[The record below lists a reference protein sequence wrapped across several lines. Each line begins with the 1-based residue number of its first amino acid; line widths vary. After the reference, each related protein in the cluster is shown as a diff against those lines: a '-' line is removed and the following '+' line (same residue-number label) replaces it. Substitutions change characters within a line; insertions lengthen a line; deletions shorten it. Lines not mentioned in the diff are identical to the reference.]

1 MPHID
6 VSTYQLVN
14 RDPYRQ
20 GEFRRFG
27 IAV

>member
-1 MPHID
+1 MPYID

-14 RDPYRQ
+14 GDPYRQ
-20 GEFRRFG
+20 GEFRRLG

>member
-6 VSTYQLVN
+6 VSTDQLVN
-14 RDPYRQ
+14 GEPYRR